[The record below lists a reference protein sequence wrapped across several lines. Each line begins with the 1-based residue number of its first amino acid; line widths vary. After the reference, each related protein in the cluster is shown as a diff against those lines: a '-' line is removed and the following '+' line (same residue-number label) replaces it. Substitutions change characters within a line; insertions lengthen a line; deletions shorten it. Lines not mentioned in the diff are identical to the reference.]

1 MQTVAVPA
9 IRRAGPRADLRLGVA
24 AGCIVLAAAILA
36 GAALVGPDASWDLR
50 NYHLYNGYA
59 WLHGRIGQDL
69 APAQMQTFNVP
80 LQDIGY
86 VLLLQTF
93 NHMPRLLATILA
105 VPHAL
110 AVVLVLLLARRLL
123 PPWQAFAAALIGAT
137 GAAALPTLATTMS
150 TMVPAACVLGAVLLL
165 VRADGA
171 ELSER
176 ACFAAGILGGVAVGL
191 QLTAAPYALGLVA
204 MPAAGVG
211 PGRRLRV
218 LLCLGGGLIGAGCT
232 GGFWWWALWQ
242 RFGDPVFPYFNG
254 LFRSQWADPA
264 GMRDLRFM
272 PRSVSQALFYPLF
285 WAFAP
290 QTLVIELPTRDP
302 RLALGWIAVL
312 TLAVRAGWQRRQAG
326 RGAVMLA
333 VFWAVSYV
341 GWEVVFSIL
350 RYLAVLEL
358 LSGVLILMAVRPL
371 LVRLPAAWQRACP
384 IVLVAVSIAVTVYPD
399 WGRAAPG
406 RFAAS
411 VRMPPM
417 PPGTLV
423 VLLDPSPMAYVA
435 AFAPAD
441 TRFVGA
447 SNNLIHP
454 GDRNRLA
461 QAVDVAVRT
470 WSGPL
475 WGLEMPRESPGI
487 ADATLRAYG
496 LRRGSG
502 CASVRS
508 NLDHDG
514 ILACPLLRIGP
525 AAPEFPVRVKL
536 L

>member
-1 MQTVAVPA
+1 MQTVTVLA
-9 IRRAGPRADLRLGVA
+9 IRRAGPRADVWLG
-24 AGCIVLAAAILA
+24 AGASCIVLAAAILA
-36 GAALVGPDASWDLR
+36 YAALVGPDASWDLR

-93 NHMPRLLATILA
+93 NRMPRLLATIMA

-137 GAAALPTLATTMS
+137 GAAALPTLGTTMS
-150 TMVPAACVLGAVLLL
+150 TMTPGACVLGALLLL
-165 VRADGA
+165 VRTDGA

-176 ACFAAGILGGVAVGL
+176 ACFAAGILAGVAVGL
-191 QLTAAPYALGLVA
+191 QLTAAPYALGLLA

-211 PGRRLRV
+211 PGRRLRL
-218 LLCLGGGLIGAGCT
+218 LLCLAGGGLIGAGCT
-232 GGFWWWALWQ
+232 GGFWWWTLWQ

-254 LFRSQWADPA
+254 LFRSPWADPA

-272 PRSVSQALFYPLF
+272 PRSVLQALFYPLF

-312 TLAVRAGWQRRQAG
+312 TLAIRAGWQRRWPDRA
-326 RGAVMLA
+326 AVMLTA
-333 VFWAVSYV
+333 FWAISYV

-358 LSGVLILMAVRPL
+358 LSGLLILIALQPL
-371 LVRLPAAWQRACP
+371 LARLPATWQRACP
-384 IVLVAVSIAVTVYPD
+384 IFLIALLMAVTVYPD

-406 RFAAS
+406 KFAAS
-411 VRMPPM
+411 VQLPRMPPK
-417 PPGTLV
+417 TLV

-435 AFAPAD
+435 VFALAD
-441 TRFVGA
+441 TRFAGA

-461 QAVDVAVRT
+461 QAIDVAIRS

-475 WGLEMPRESPGI
+475 WGLEMPGERPGI
-487 ADATLRAYG
+487 ADDTLRAFG
-496 LRRGSG
+496 LRRGAG
-502 CASVRS
+502 CAPVRS

-514 ILACPLLRIGP
+514 IMACPLLRVGEARRGALSP
-525 AAPEFPVRVKL
+525 
-536 L
+536 

>member
-1 MQTVAVPA
+1 MPTVAVLA
-9 IRRAGPRADLRLGVA
+9 IRHAGPRADLRLGVGA
-24 AGCIVLAAAILA
+24 SCIVLAAAILA
-36 GAALVGPDASWDLR
+36 CAALVGPDASWDLR

-59 WLHGRIGQDL
+59 WLHGRIGLDL

-86 VLLLQTF
+86 VLLLQAF
-93 NHMPRLLATILA
+93 NHMPRLLATIMA
-105 VPHAL
+105 VPHAV

-123 PPWQAFAAALIGAT
+123 PPWQAFVAALIGAT

-150 TMVPAACVLGAVLLL
+150 TMIPAACVLGAVLML
-165 VRADGA
+165 VRTDRAA
-171 ELSER
+171 LSER
-176 ACFAAGILGGVAVGL
+176 ACFAAGFLGGLAVGL
-191 QLTAAPYALGLVA
+191 QLTAAPYALGLAA
-204 MPAAGVG
+204 MLAAGVA

-218 LLCLGGGLIGAGCT
+218 LLYLTGGGLVGAGCT

-254 LFRSQWADPA
+254 FFGSQWADPA
-264 GMRDLRFM
+264 SMRDLRFM
-272 PRSVSQALFYPLF
+272 PRSVLQALFYPLF

-312 TLAVRAGWQRRQAG
+312 TLAVRAGWQRPQAG
-326 RGAVMLA
+326 RGAIMLP

-350 RYLAVLEL
+350 RYLVVLEL
-358 LSGVLILMAVRPL
+358 LSGVLILLALRPL
-371 LVRLPAAWQRACP
+371 LARLPAAWQRACP
-384 IVLVAVSIAVTVYPD
+384 IVLIALLIAVTVYPD

-406 RFAAS
+406 RFAVSAQ
-411 VRMPPM
+411 MPPV

-435 AFAPAD
+435 AFAPTE

-454 GDRNRLA
+454 GDHNRLA
-461 QAVDVAVRT
+461 QAVDIAIRT
-470 WSGPL
+470 WRGPL

-502 CASVRS
+502 CASVQS
-508 NLDHDG
+508 NLDNNG
-514 ILACPLLRIGP
+514 IQACPLLRIGRGGS
-525 AAPEFPVRVKL
+525 FQSG
-536 L
+536 